1 MSWLVTVVCAV
12 VVIWILKKYWSD
24 FRRRYF
30 AAFMN
35 YFSQGVDTKVLE
47 MKKDVFATL
56 GSEVSHD
63 PQLRKE
69 NAIKILEIGVG
80 TGVNFEFYPD
90 GTRLVVVDPNPHFKA
105 YYDNNR
111 KKFPNIHSEE
121 FIITTAENMD
131 MVPDSSIDVVV
142 TTHVFCSVHNT
153 KKMLQQ
159 ILRVLAPGGKLY
171 FYEHIREFDTERHST
186 RQKIQDFLTATG
198 IWPYLFDGCEL
209 TRDMLEDIQE
219 AGFTNVQ
226 ALRFY
231 CPMEHFI
238 FQLVK
243 PSLKGV
249 AQK

>member
-24 FRRRYF
+24 LRKRYF
-30 AAFMN
+30 AALMN
-35 YFSQGVDTKVLE
+35 YLSQDEDAKMLE
-47 MKKDVFATL
+47 MKKEVFATL

-80 TGVNFEFYPD
+80 
-90 GTRLVVVDPNPHFKA
+90 
-105 YYDNNR
+105 
-111 KKFPNIHSEE
+111 
-121 FIITTAENMD
+121 TAENMD

-159 ILRVLAPGGKLY
+159 ILRVLAPGGKFY
-171 FYEHIREFDTERHST
+171 FYEHIKEFDTERHST
-186 RQKIQDFLTATG
+186 RQKIQDFLTTTG
-198 IWPYLFDGCEL
+198 IWQFLFDGCEL

-219 AGFTNVQ
+219 AGFTKVQ

>member
-111 KKFPNIHSEE
+111 KKFPNI
-121 FIITTAENMD
+121 T
-131 MVPDSSIDVVV
+131 
-142 TTHVFCSVHNT
+142 
-153 KKMLQQ
+153 
-159 ILRVLAPGGKLY
+159 
-171 FYEHIREFDTERHST
+171 
-186 RQKIQDFLTATG
+186 
-198 IWPYLFDGCEL
+198 
-209 TRDMLEDIQE
+209 
-219 AGFTNVQ
+219 
-226 ALRFY
+226 
-231 CPMEHFI
+231 
-238 FQLVK
+238 
-243 PSLKGV
+243 
-249 AQK
+249 